1 VKNSLLRQSP
11 SLDQSDD
18 EDKKKPHRLDS
29 PPPPPSPKFR
39 TLLPGEKI
47 DFAAFQQGVHVLQDQ
62 CERLMGSLEESRR
75 KIDALTAEKDHYKE
89 FWLVT
94 NNYHSLMSRFQV
106 PAPTTAITASPFP
119 APLHYSSSLGVP
131 QFNAPPYPVSG
142 YPVYSSTSSNRIVT
156 DSQAPQSQQ
165 EEQPQLIPVQEPL
178 AATSPIVPE
187 VTPPKENPTPST
199 PEPAVAN
206 NTQSPDTPSKP
217 TIASY
222 FASAKKPVPLS
233 AIEDA
238 APHPSEIDPP
248 AVSHDADTEAA
259 SGSLPLD
266 TPSKSRQNMSTSPE
280 DLVVFPTEKEPA
292 EHPRDMD

>member
-1 VKNSLLRQSP
+1 MKNSLLRQSP

-29 PPPPPSPKFR
+29 PPAPPSPKFR
-39 TLLPGEKI
+39 TLLPAEKI

-75 KIDALTAEKDHYKE
+75 TIDALTAEKNHYKE

-106 PAPTTAITASPFP
+106 PAPTTSPFP
-119 APLHYSSSLGVP
+119 TPLHYPSSLGVP

-142 YPVYSSTSSNRIVT
+142 YPVYSSTASNLIVT

-178 AATSPIVPE
+178 ATSSPIIPE
-187 VTPPKENPTPST
+187 VTPQKENPTPST
-199 PEPAVAN
+199 PEPALAN
-206 NTQSPDTPSKP
+206 NTQSPDTPSKR

-222 FASAKKPVPLS
+222 FASAKKPVPIS
-233 AIEDA
+233 ENEDA
-238 APHPSEIDPP
+238 APRPSEINP
-248 AVSHDADTEAA
+248 AASHDADTEAVPGF
-259 SGSLPLD
+259 SPLD
-266 TPSKSRQNMSTSPE
+266 TPSISRQNMSTSPE
-280 DLVVFPTEKEPA
+280 DLVVPA
-292 EHPRDMD
+292 EHPRDMSQLKNF